1 MDGYTLKEIPLEILR
16 RDIAYVPQD
25 NFLFSDTIAGNIA
38 FGSEHKTMEDIYDAA
53 RKACIHDNIMDFPEQ
68 YQTMVGERGVTISGG
83 QKQRSSI
90 ARALLKDAPILIL
103 DDALSAVDTDTEEQ
117 ILRNLKED
125 RADKTTIMI
134 AHRISTIQNADAIL
148 VLDEGR
154 VAEYG
159 THSELMKQNG
169 IYASIYEKQQLEK
182 QLEEE
187 GEGGETE

>member
-1 MDGYTLKEIPLEILR
+1 M
-16 RDIAYVPQD
+16 
-25 NFLFSDTIAGNIA
+25 
-38 FGSEHKTMEDIYDAA
+38 
-53 RKACIHDNIMDFPEQ
+53 
-68 YQTMVGERGVTISGG
+68 
-83 QKQRSSI
+83 
-90 ARALLKDAPILIL
+90 
-103 DDALSAVDTDTEEQ
+103 SAVDTDTEEQ

-169 IYASIYEKQQLEK
+169 IYASIYEKAAAGK
-182 QLEEE
+182 TIGREE